1 MLRNTHESRCF
12 LWRQNDP
19 EVNYSPTLYH
29 WGDPDVDGRIILRW
43 IFRKWEGVGTGW
55 SWLRIGTGGGHCG
68 YGEEPS
74 GSENVGN
81 FLTSCR
87 TS

>member
-1 MLRNTHESRCF
+1 VCTGFWLGNLRER
-12 LWRQNDP
+12 D
-19 EVNYSPTLYH
+19 H
-29 WGDPDVDGRIILRW
+29 WGDPHVDGRIILTW
-43 IFRKWEGVGTGW
+43 IIRKWEGVLGTGW
-55 SWLRIGTGGGHCG
+55 SWLRIGAGDGRFGH
-68 YGEEPS
+68 GEDPL